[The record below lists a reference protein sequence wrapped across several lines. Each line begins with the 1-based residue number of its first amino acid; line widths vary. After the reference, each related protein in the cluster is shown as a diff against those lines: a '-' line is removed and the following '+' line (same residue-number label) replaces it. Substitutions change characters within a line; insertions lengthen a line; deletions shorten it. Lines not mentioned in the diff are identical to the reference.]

1 MIVIHGIG
9 QDKRILL
16 EYAGVLGLLQTWQY
30 NFVIIRNLSKKIGCN
45 IRLCI
50 VWNMGHKKIYHTHTD
65 HATKKLNSMNDYRIA
80 TNEHM
85 HVVDSPI
92 SSF

>member
-1 MIVIHGIG
+1 MGM
-9 QDKRILL
+9 
-16 EYAGVLGLLQTWQY
+16 
-30 NFVIIRNLSKKIGCN
+30 
-45 IRLCI
+45 CI

-65 HATKKLNSMNDYRIA
+65 HATKKLNSINDYRIA